1 MAVLPD
7 AVSTVPTIETIL
19 PIDRV
24 RRDALIRV
32 MGVSCVIV
40 VKRIVMMWF
49 PANSDSGCFV
59 ILY

>member
-7 AVSTVPTIETIL
+7 AVSTVPTIETTL

-32 MGVSCVIV
+32 MGVSCD
-40 VKRIVMMWF
+40 VMIQ
-49 PANSDSGCFV
+49 D
-59 ILY
+59 

>member
-32 MGVSCVIV
+32 MGVSCD
-40 VKRIVMMWF
+40 VM
-49 PANSDSGCFV
+49 
-59 ILY
+59 IQY